1 MQHGETIRCAG
12 QTGEPPYYRFRLT
25 PDRENPQSKANR
37 GKAKQDAIIRQS
49 GRSFSPIALGQ
60 YYLPIISN
68 SIAYPSSPREVSA
81 LTIVLG
87 ERCCQKPAGYEVASE
102 TAQDF
107 SLSREDM
114 CRVTGTSV
122 VRPHHYY
129 PSDNCNATS
138 QASFPLKSSF
148 RRSPSPKSVV
158 FPSSQKKKT
167 VSFAVADVTS
177 QVSQK
182 SEKDD
187 MEHLSPEHNVL
198 TTVHEA
204 VLPPAS
210 SMSPSEKAD
219 IWWQSHDYSIF
230 SGTARLISGEIRR
243 RAAAMAS
250 AAAARSAGTHNGGE
264 SSSSATKAHAESY
277 ANVLAEVLEACSLAA
292 ASISIT
298 ATSNPSDEEND
309 VTDLPLNP
317 SLFAYLAHWT
327 RSGHSRRGLERWSVA
342 YHGSKRSEDRERQIQ
357 VVLIAQTEFSTA
369 DDKDNK
375 IKSASESHSR
385 AARLFALTIGH
396 ADAAAVGTSY
406 PS

>member
-1 MQHGETIRCAG
+1 MKG
-12 QTGEPPYYRFRLT
+12 QAS
-25 PDRENPQSKANR
+25 QVK
-37 GKAKQDAIIRQS
+37 
-49 GRSFSPIALGQ
+49 SFSPIALGQ
-60 YYLPIISN
+60 YYLPIISKL
-68 SIAYPSSPREVSA
+68 IAYPSSPREVST

-87 ERCCQKPAGYEVASE
+87 ERSYQKPAGYDVAVE

-114 CRVTGTSV
+114 CRVTGTSI
-122 VRPHHYY
+122 VRPHSYY
-129 PSDNCNATS
+129 PSDNGNATS
-138 QASFPLKSSF
+138 QASLPPKSSL
-148 RRSPSPKSVV
+148 RRSPSPKSV
-158 FPSSQKKKT
+158 FLPSSHKKKT

-187 MEHLSPEHNVL
+187 MEHPSSEPDVL
-198 TTVHEA
+198 TIVHEA

-210 SMSPSEKAD
+210 SMSSSEKAD

-243 RAAAMAS
+243 RAAAMVSAS
-250 AAAARSAGTHNGGE
+250 AAARSAGAHNGGE
-264 SSSSATKAHAESY
+264 GSSSTIKAHAESY
-277 ANVLAEVLEACSLAA
+277 ANVLSQVLEACSLAA

-298 ATSNPSDEEND
+298 TTSTPSDEESD
-309 VTDLPLNP
+309 VKDLPLNP

-327 RSGHSRRGLERWSVA
+327 RNGHSRRGLERWSVA
-342 YHGSKRSEDRERQIQ
+342 YHGSKRNEGRERQIQ
-357 VVLIAQTEFSTA
+357 AVLIAQTEFSTA

-375 IKSASESHSR
+375 IKAASESHSR

-406 PS
+406 SS

>member
-1 MQHGETIRCAG
+1 M
-12 QTGEPPYYRFRLT
+12 P
-25 PDRENPQSKANR
+25 
-37 GKAKQDAIIRQS
+37 
-49 GRSFSPIALGQ
+49 
-60 YYLPIISN
+60 
-68 SIAYPSSPREVSA
+68 
-81 LTIVLG
+81 
-87 ERCCQKPAGYEVASE
+87 SE

-107 SLSREDM
+107 SSSREDM

-129 PSDNCNATS
+129 PSDNGNTTS
-138 QASFPLKSSF
+138 HISLPPKSSL

-158 FPSSQKKKT
+158 LPSSHKKKT
-167 VSFAVADVTS
+167 VSFAVANVTS
-177 QVSQK
+177 QVSQE
-182 SEKDD
+182 SEKKD
-187 MEHLSPEHNVL
+187 MEHPSSEPDVL

-210 SMSPSEKAD
+210 SMPPSEKAD

-250 AAAARSAGTHNGGE
+250 AAAARSADAHNGGE
-264 SSSSATKAHAESY
+264 GSSSTTKAHAESY
-277 ANVLAEVLEACSLAA
+277 ATVLSQVLEACSLAA

-298 ATSNPSDEEND
+298 TTSTPSDEEND
-309 VTDLPLNP
+309 VKDLPLNP

-342 YHGSKRSEDRERQIQ
+342 YHGSKRNEDRERQIQ
-357 VVLIAQTEFSTA
+357 AVLIAQTEFSTS

-396 ADAAAVGTSY
+396 ADAAAVGASY